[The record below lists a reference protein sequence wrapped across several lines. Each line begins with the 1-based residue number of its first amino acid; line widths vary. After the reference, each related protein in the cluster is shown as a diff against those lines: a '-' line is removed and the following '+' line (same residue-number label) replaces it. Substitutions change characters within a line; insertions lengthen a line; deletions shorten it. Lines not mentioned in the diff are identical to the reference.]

1 MEGKSA
7 TALTWR
13 HFGVLLTIGVLFLE
27 PPWGACEEDSS
38 DRTSQEV
45 RAQIALLSSA
55 DEKTRAAAARRLG
68 SFGGEAAPAVPHLIK
83 LLTDHPPPRYEGS
96 IPMYSPAYEA
106 LESLVRIGKPAIPD
120 LTAALDHEDT
130 AIRTRAADVLG
141 QIGDGRAKKKLLA
154 MLDDESPQ
162 IRAQAALSLGKI
174 GGPDTL
180 EPLLAAAE
188 DPHSLVRGHALAG
201 LALCPGIAED
211 PRAVEPLLAL
221 FEDPRY
227 PAKDGVARVLGVLK
241 DRRAVEPLIAALTGG
256 TVGPPWPFAAALGE
270 IGDPRAIEPLIKQLD
285 YPHQSAR
292 STAVRALI
300 QMEAGHRAY
309 VAITGL
315 FACEAPYDY
324 SRRMAIDEL
333 SKVGEP
339 AVPALTDALEDEN
352 PNVAEAAAA
361 TLRKIYGE
369 EFDHG
374 GKAWLFWKRDL
385 VKKLEA
391 AENAQSSVSE
401 APTEVSEREFVRE
414 ARFRIPGQVQVFKF
428 LVTEQKVIASVQY
441 RAGEVEVT
449 ESPYRRPFG
458 ERNAPVIKSAL
469 AAWDLQGNELWKIDL
484 PPAYHLVPAGN
495 QVVLA
500 YDGGGS
506 DSARGLIWVDPTAG
520 REIRRVS
527 LPGRPAKLAFNVRS
541 ESLVMVLYP
550 QRRLTVI
557 DEKTWMEVRAYRMDG
572 TPAWVHREPV
582 SELTGFC
589 LDGPAVVIGSTSG
602 EERFVAGL
610 DPLTGESLWRR
621 RWGRFPAVP
630 ERGTPR
636 PKNVVGLVCVPKTE
650 GLEFLDPRNGASLHA
665 LPRPKGQRMAPKFC
679 GHGDRVYYT
688 STQLEGFTLAAQAF
702 PAGNVVWSAQTGTV
716 SYGAPTAWGENTV
729 FLCRRLSEGLTGHVA
744 VTELRVYAPD
754 GRLIAKVTKRRLDAD
769 RNETEEG
776 YFDDTVAPKAVEG
789 RLYLVDTDELVALRW
804 ETPPHRSTASR

>member
-1 MEGKSA
+1 MEGKIA
-7 TALTWR
+7 TALTWW
-13 HFGVLLTIGVLFLE
+13 HGAVLLTIGMLLLE
-27 PPWGACEEDSS
+27 APSDARAEDSS
-38 DRTSQEV
+38 DGVSQEV
-45 RAQIALLSSA
+45 RAQIEMLSSA
-55 DEKTRAAAARRLG
+55 DETTRAAAARCLG
-68 SFGGEAAPAVPHLIK
+68 SFGGEAAAAVPHLIK
-83 LLTDHPPPRYEGS
+83 LLTDHPPPRYGGS

-106 LESLVRIGKPAIPD
+106 LESLVRIGKPAIPY

-130 AIRTRAADVLG
+130 AVRTRAADVLG
-141 QIGDGRAKKKLLA
+141 RIGDGRAKEKLLA

-188 DPHSLVRGHALAG
+188 DPHSLVRGHALTG
-201 LALCPGIAED
+201 LALSPGIAED

-227 PAKDGVARVLGVLK
+227 PAKDGVARVLGTLK

-256 TVGPPWPFAAALGE
+256 TVRPPWPITAALGE
-270 IGDPRAIEPLIKQLD
+270 IGDHRAVDALIGQLD
-285 YPHQSAR
+285 YPHESAR
-292 STAVRALI
+292 SAAVRALI

-309 VAITGL
+309 VAIAGL

-333 SKVGEP
+333 AKAGEP
-339 AVPALTDALEDEN
+339 AVPALTDALEDEK

-374 GKAWLFWKRDL
+374 GKEWLLWKRTL
-385 VKKLEA
+385 IKELEA
-391 AENAQSSVSE
+391 TESVQSSVSDAPPE
-401 APTEVSEREFVRE
+401 ASEREFVRE
-414 ARFRIPGQVQVFKF
+414 ARFCIPGQVQVLKF
-428 LVTEQKVIASVQY
+428 LATEQKVIASVRY
-441 RAGEVEVT
+441 RAGEVKAAD
-449 ESPYRRPFG
+449 SPYRRSFG
-458 ERNAPVIKSAL
+458 ERTVPVIKSAL
-469 AAWDLQGNELWKIDL
+469 AAWDLQGNELWKIGL
-484 PPAYHLVPAGN
+484 PPAYHLILAGSE
-495 QVVLA
+495 VVLA
-500 YDGGGS
+500 YDWGSS
-506 DSARGLIWVDPTAG
+506 DSARGLVWVDPIAG

-527 LPGRPAKLAFNVRS
+527 LPGRPAKLAFNARS

-636 PKNVVGLVCVPKTE
+636 PKSVAGLVCVPKKE
-650 GLEFLDPRNGASLHA
+650 GLEFLDPCDGASLHA
-665 LPRPKGQRMAPKFC
+665 LPRPKGQRLAPKFC
-679 GHGDRVYYT
+679 GHADRVYYT
-688 STQLEGFTLAAQAF
+688 SMQLEGFTLAAQAF
-702 PAGNVVWSAQTGTV
+702 PAGSVVWSAQTGTV

-744 VTELRVYAPD
+744 VTELRVYAPN
-754 GRLIAKVTKRRLDAD
+754 GRLIGKVTKHRL
-769 RNETEEG
+769 EG
-776 YFDDTVAPKAVEG
+776 YFDDTAAPQAVAG
-789 RLYLVDTDELVALRW
+789 RLYLVDTDELVALGRQ
-804 ETPPHRSTASR
+804 TPPHRSTAGR